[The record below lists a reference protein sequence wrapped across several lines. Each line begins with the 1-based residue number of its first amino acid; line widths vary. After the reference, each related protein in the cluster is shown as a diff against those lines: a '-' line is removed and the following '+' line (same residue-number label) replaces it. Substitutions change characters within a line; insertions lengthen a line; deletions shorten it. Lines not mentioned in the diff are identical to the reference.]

1 MSGSDSL
8 TNLKRE
14 IKRLGIVSGEKIK
27 LLSYFT
33 GNENR
38 RVDALSCLDDVD
50 TEDEKCT
57 YLRSLISTSDILPP
71 SCYQTPPQVIV
82 ENSVSI
88 VQKSLPFQNEDAEV
102 IVNPSTSRSI
112 PKDTYLPE
120 NACQLLRY
128 YELWNKPYDKW
139 PSLHE
144 FSEHLHDVKKDRAHD
159 SFKKEIEVLKQLF
172 SEDHPAQLR
181 LAHLEGQLKLLL
193 VGELFACRLALCL
206 VSGWILV
213 YILVQHPRG
222 IFVSDCTLANKS
234 LEIIQQT
241 PRTMKK
247 IRRIKVAQ
255 LTKLLTKK
263 DVVKEE
269 IEIAQDS
276 VVLGGYRRISQHYN
290 DFHEAS
296 TRLVKRHLS
305 DGNDEDLKD
314 KEDVGNCCPAFSVRK
329 KQCLVC
335 QERNREE
342 LEKLSWKNMSKEE
355 RLLAFI
361 YEMLTEVMEIDSN
374 LSEVIPQNQPSTIL

>member
-1 MSGSDSL
+1 
-8 TNLKRE
+8 
-14 IKRLGIVSGEKIK
+14 EKIK
-27 LLSYFT
+27 LLRYFT

-38 RVDALSCLDDVD
+38 RVDALSCLDDLD

-82 ENSVSI
+82 EKPDEDAEAV
-88 VQKSLPFQNEDAEV
+88 VDAEV

-139 PSLHE
+139 P
-144 FSEHLHDVKKDRAHD
+144 K
-159 SFKKEIEVLKQLF
+159 
-172 SEDHPAQLR
+172 DHPAQLR
-181 LAHLEGQLKLLL
+181 LAHLEGQLKASCLL
-193 VGELFACRLALCL
+193 VGELFACRRALCL

-234 LEIIQQT
+234 LESVFSCYKVYPCVARCYLVRRGAPSSPKIQQT
-241 PRTMKK
+241 PRKMKK

-276 VVLGGYRRISQHYN
+276 VVLGGYHRINQHYN

-296 TRLVKRHLS
+296 ARLVKRHLS

-314 KEDVGNCCPAFSVRK
+314 KEVVGKSVILK
-329 KQCLVC
+329 K
-335 QERNREE
+335 N
-342 LEKLSWKNMSKEE
+342 KTSYN
-355 RLLAFI
+355 
-361 YEMLTEVMEIDSN
+361 
-374 LSEVIPQNQPSTIL
+374 